1 MRWWMGAATG
11 FLALIGPA
19 ATSPLAG
26 QAVTIDGGT
35 FRLTVNGAEVGTE
48 TFAIVQSGPS
58 TNATVEARGQVR
70 IDAGPETTSR
80 LLFAGPALRA
90 ASYDLRVGGEQGDTI
105 KGTVS
110 GRRVTARVVS
120 GAGENLRE
128 YLVSEGAIVIEDGV
142 AYQHYFLARRVREGE
157 TRVPVIVPREGRQIW
172 VNVEP
177 GAEETVTIA
186 GQPIAARRLTIRPE
200 QGDERILWVDAQDR
214 VVRLEI
220 PGRGYVAERTAP
232 PS

>member
-1 MRWWMGAATG
+1 MRRWMCAATG
-11 FLALIGPA
+11 VLALSGLAVCVPV
-19 ATSPLAG
+19 AG
-26 QAVTIDGGT
+26 QAVNIDGGT
-35 FRLTVNGAEVGTE
+35 FRLTVNGAEVGSE

-58 TNATVEARGQVR
+58 TNATVEARGQVSLDSR
-70 IDAGPETTSR
+70 PESTSR

-90 ASYDLRVGGEQGDTI
+90 ASYDLRVRGEQGDTI

-128 YLVSEGAIVIEDGV
+128 YLVSEGAVVIEDGV

-157 TRVPVIVPREGRQIW
+157 MRVPVIVPREGRQVW
-172 VNVEP
+172 VNVQP
-177 GAEETVTIA
+177 AGEETLTIA
-186 GQPIAARRLTIRPE
+186 GQPIAATRLNIRPE

-214 VVRLEI
+214 VLRLEI
-220 PGRGYVAERTAP
+220 PARGYVAERTAP
-232 PS
+232 PV